1 MHRRIML
8 ALGTGLLAASGLA
21 AGATAQTQKGS
32 EQGII
37 IYDFS
42 GKNKS
47 IGDPNTIGDP
57 GIKGIGD
64 PGLIGD
70 PNQKGR
76 TGKKSNPRMQSP
88 PDPDK
93 GSLGGPD
100 TMPAWARAAFGSTGG
115 GGGGG
120 GGR

>member
-1 MHRRIML
+1 MHKTIML
-8 ALGTGLLAASGLA
+8 ALGAGLLAATWQV
-21 AGATAQTQKGS
+21 AGAAAQAQKGS

-42 GKNKS
+42 GKTKS
-47 IGDPNTIGDP
+47 IGDP

-70 PNQKGR
+70 PNQKDK
-76 TGKKSNPRMQSP
+76 TGKRLNPRMQNP
-88 PDPDK
+88 PEPDK
-93 GSLGGPD
+93 GQLGGPD
-100 TMPAWARAAFGSTGG
+100 TMPAWAREAFGSKGGGG